1 MQIDIIK
8 YEQLIYK
15 NQDYAFINIILH
27 DINELN
33 YQMLYEISKNRVVY
47 FFNSIKR
54 KYYHDFKVIDSIFN
68 MYSKY
73 MVSED
78 MSLDEIKSHLN
89 ILKNDLIII
98 ACYRIIRQNNMNTK
112 EYDVMKD
119 VILGNLLKYKCF

>member
-119 VILGNLLKYKCF
+119 VILGNLLKYNCF